1 MVTNLITIN
10 KQKKLSLKPSKSFK
24 SSKCDIYTIHKQMGS
39 NGEMSEKKE
48 NSTTAPQPNSDSR
61 FQGTLVDHIPGWHVF
76 LQKLHG
82 PFLGWAHLLAA
93 RGPRGPWHL
102 ATTTAGPAG
111 PGHLQRSAFDD
122 EKRQQ
127 KGHGH
132 NRSSNGSTIE
142 KVNDMEF
149 VKLSTELRG
158 KKSTIPGESMCE
170 R

>member
-1 MVTNLITIN
+1 M
-10 KQKKLSLKPSKSFK
+10 F
-24 SSKCDIYTIHKQMGS
+24 SSKNFMARS
-39 NGEMSEKKE
+39 L
-48 NSTTAPQPNSDSR
+48 A
-61 FQGTLVDHIPGWHVF
+61 
-76 LQKLHG
+76 G
-82 PFLGWAHLLAA
+82 PISSQ
-93 RGPRGPWHL
+93 
-102 ATTTAGPAG
+102 PAG
-111 PGHLQRSAFDD
+111 PVGHGTWPPRQLDLLDRATSNAALSMTK
-122 EKRQQ
+122 KRQQ